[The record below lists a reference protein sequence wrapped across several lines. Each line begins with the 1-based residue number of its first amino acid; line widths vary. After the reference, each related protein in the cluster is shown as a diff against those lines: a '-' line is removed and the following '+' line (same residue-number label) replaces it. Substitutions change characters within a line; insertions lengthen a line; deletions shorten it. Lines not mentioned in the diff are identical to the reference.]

1 MNCSFDQEMIDLV
14 SNTSDELLLSVL
26 EKNIGELILKGE
38 TKCYCT
44 LKRIVYDLVQR
55 KNLGAI
61 KHILESD
68 LTENVT
74 KKIDNFCIYLSCKF
88 GYLELLQYLE
98 EIGVNIWTKK
108 IYIGLTFDDS
118 YNYDE
123 YESDDGDKCYDEYFF
138 DSSMAC
144 ASKYKHVEIIKYLS
158 CEDTNVEGFTTACL
172 KKDLE
177 LVKYFLDQQEYDMKT
192 ILYALDNACSS
203 GSLEIIKHLMPLV
216 PEDKR
221 VEKYIIEG
229 ICHLENIIEII
240 EYLIQQNWKISIKF
254 TIKESLKEDNLEL
267 FKYLTT
273 KYLDIKYS
281 FKNVMQYAC
290 LCGGYKILQYIIAT
304 GCIPISNKHIK
315 SKKFCRLFETVSERG
330 YFEVFKLLYSLNN
343 KVDLYESF
351 TNACENGHLDI
362 AQFINLNHKNF
373 LSEKFR
379 KNGDRYLTY
388 LMRITFARG
397 QLDVLKYLETI
408 GISRSYI
415 SQYAASLVVGNGY
428 KTRKE
433 LECIKW
439 LYEDVNFHK
448 YSEAIAIKAFR
459 YDHDDI
465 IRYLVSVG
473 LNLQPIINIALDY
486 ICINGNLDC
495 LKYLIEYGVDITI
508 NNNRAIKLAAQENH
522 IEIVKCLVKNGADI
536 KTDNNFVMKIATLKN
551 YHVMKKY
558 LISLGLEEVNADSIG
573 SLDEIRTI
581 KNPDKDEKNWCKHHG
596 GFIYPDKLM
605 SRP

>member
-1 MNCSFDQEMIDLV
+1 MNNSYNQEMIDLIR
-14 SNTSDELLLSVL
+14 NTNDDSLLSVL
-26 EKNIGELILKGE
+26 ENNINELISSGE
-38 TKCYCT
+38 TKCYRT
-44 LKRIVYDLVQR
+44 LKRIFYDLVQR
-55 KNLGAI
+55 KHLDSI
-61 KHILESD
+61 KYILESD

-88 GYLELLQYLE
+88 GYLELLQYLNE
-98 EIGVNIWTKK
+98 LGINIWTKK
-108 IYIGLTFDDS
+108 LCIEIVFYDN
-118 YNYDE
+118 YEYDE
-123 YESDDGDKCYDEYFF
+123 YDNDELYDDHFF
-138 DSSMAC
+138 KSSMNIAI
-144 ASKYKHVEIIKYLS
+144 KYNHMEIIKYLS
-158 CEDTNVEGFTTACL
+158 CEETNVEGFTTACL
-172 KKDLE
+172 KKNLE
-177 LVKYFLDQQEYDMKT
+177 LVIYFLDQQEYDMKT
-192 ILYALDNACSS
+192 ILYALDNACCS
-203 GSLEIIKHLMPLV
+203 GSLEIIKYLMPLV
-216 PEDKR
+216 PVDKR
-221 VEKYIIEG
+221 CDQYIVEG
-229 ICHLENIIEII
+229 ICHLENIIDII
-240 EYLIQQNWKISIKF
+240 KYLVEQNWKFSIKF
-254 TIKESLKEDNLEL
+254 TIKEALKEDNLEL

-273 KYLDIKYS
+273 QYPDVKCSAKNVIKYS
-281 FKNVMQYAC
+281 S
-290 LCGGYKILQYIIAT
+290 LSGGYKVLEYLMTSDNLII
-304 GCIPISNKHIK
+304 SKKYIK
-315 SKKFCRLFETVSERG
+315 SKKFNKWFETVSERG

-362 AQFINLNHKNF
+362 AQFIISNHKNF

-379 KNGDRYLTY
+379 KNGNRYLTY

-415 SQYAASLVVGNGY
+415 SQYAASLIVGNGY

-433 LECIKW
+433 FECIKW
-439 LYEDVNFHK
+439 LYEDVYFHK

-495 LKYLIEYGVDITI
+495 LKYLIECGVDITI
-508 NNNRAIKLAAQENH
+508 NNNRAIKLAAQENR

-551 YHVMKKY
+551 YDIMKKY
-558 LISLGLEEVNADSIG
+558 LISLGLEEVNADLIG
-573 SLDEIRTI
+573 SLDEIRII

-605 SRP
+605 NRP